1 LSILFHIFFI
11 FFNISF
17 HIFPYFY
24 VQSTGTWKNH
34 RKNNYGTW
42 TIIENHRTYSF
53 FRLFQSIGTWKI
65 IDLQFRSR
73 VSAKKTTTQT
83 QRIASN
89 CDEAAYPRYF
99 FITNMQCPKLESH
112 PPSAKPTFFIF
123 FHVIS
128 FGFPVWKG
136 PASGAVPTHLGLGF
150 TPKAILAH
158 LEMN

>member
-1 LSILFHIFFI
+1 
-11 FFNISF
+11 
-17 HIFPYFY
+17 
-24 VQSTGTWKNH
+24 VQ
-34 RKNNYGTW
+34 
-42 TIIENHRTYSF
+42 
-53 FRLFQSIGTWKI
+53 
-65 IDLQFRSR
+65 
-73 VSAKKTTTQT
+73 KKQQPRPKGLPQIVMKQPT
-83 QRIASN
+83 
-89 CDEAAYPRYF
+89 PRYF